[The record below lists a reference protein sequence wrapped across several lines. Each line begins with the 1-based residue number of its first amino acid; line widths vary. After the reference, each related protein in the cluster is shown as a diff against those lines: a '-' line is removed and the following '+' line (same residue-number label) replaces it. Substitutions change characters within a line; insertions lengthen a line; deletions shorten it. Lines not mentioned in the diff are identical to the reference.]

1 MNRLAIGAFLLFLLC
16 FTISGI
22 TIAQTQT
29 VGVKQGDVF
38 EYDMSTSFSS
48 TLTSTLPA
56 ALVELNQTEWIRV
69 TVTEVSGSQI
79 STQVTT
85 HYRNGTETSLDGSS
99 DIETGEG
106 SGGPPFIGV
115 NLGKNDLIN
124 PSASEPWYINETV
137 TRTYNDVP
145 RETNHLRLEH
155 TEESDTVGEY
165 TQIREYYFDK
175 STGVLVEYTSEIS
188 FTGQTSITRSKLTS
202 SNVWLVHGDGGT
214 QQDAHTD
221 TSTIMYVAA
230 AAAITIPIVAA
241 AIILKKRK
249 KKRKS
254 KFINY
259 HPKRTAKRS
268 K

>member
-29 VGVKQGDVF
+29 VVGVTQGNVF
-38 EYDMSTSFSS
+38 EYDMSSSFSS
-48 TLTSTLPA
+48 TLTSTPPA
-56 ALVELNQTEWIRV
+56 ELVELNQTEWIRV
-69 TVTEVSGSQI
+69 TVTGVSGSQI

-85 HYRNGTETSLDGSS
+85 HYRNGTEISSDGSS

-106 SGGPPFIGV
+106 SGGPPFIGA

-137 TRTYNDVP
+137 TRTYNDIP

-155 TEESDTVGEY
+155 TEQSDNVGEY
-165 TQIREYYFDK
+165 TQIYEYYFDK
-175 STGVLVEYTSEIS
+175 STGALVEYTSEIS
-188 FTGQTSITRSKLTS
+188 FTGQTSITQSKLTS

-230 AAAITIPIVAA
+230 AAAAIIIAIVAA

-249 KKRKS
+249 S

-259 HPKRTAKRS
+259 QPKRTAKR
-268 K
+268 KK